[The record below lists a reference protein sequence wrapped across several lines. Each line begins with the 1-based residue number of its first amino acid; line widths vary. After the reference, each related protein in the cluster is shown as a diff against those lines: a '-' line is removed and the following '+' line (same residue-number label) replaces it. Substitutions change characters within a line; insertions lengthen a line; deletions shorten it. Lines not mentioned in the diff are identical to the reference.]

1 MQRKDRAKRKRGA
14 DSLIDNYKKPI
25 RLLHRQLLLIGLLA
39 EDVVD
44 HRVQADVLRNGVG
57 DHAEVVDELVELFP
71 FLAFREDWM
80 EGPVVAPGQGLHHGN
95 GDSGPLV
102 DPMAGDLPNAVGMFC
117 RRAATVPPRAFTD
130 SVAVW
135 AASRA

>member
-80 EGPVVAPGQGLHHGN
+80 EGPVVAPGHGLHHGN

-102 DPMAGDLPNAVGMFC
+102 DPMADERPQCHPGRSPILLRCGLRRGLELATLDLKGGD
-117 RRAATVPPRAFTD
+117 
-130 SVAVW
+130 
-135 AASRA
+135 